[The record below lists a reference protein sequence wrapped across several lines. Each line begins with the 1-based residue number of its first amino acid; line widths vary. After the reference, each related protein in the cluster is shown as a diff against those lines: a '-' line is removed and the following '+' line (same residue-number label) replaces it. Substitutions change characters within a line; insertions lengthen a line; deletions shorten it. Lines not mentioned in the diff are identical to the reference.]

1 MKGKMSRLTKAK
13 KLIGCVL
20 LAATCPASLVA
31 EDVVLTIRLINGKN
45 GKPITDENLN
55 VFRNGSRFA
64 ENFRADHNGV
74 IRLTIDRDA
83 VVDFASNIQ
92 VTCHPYSAND
102 GSEHLPRL
110 YRVREILETGISDKN
125 MCSKKISVEAKP
137 GEFVYYE
144 RPRTFWEWMSL

>member
-1 MKGKMSRLTKAK
+1 MMGKLSRFINAK
-13 KLIGCVL
+13 KLIGCIL

-55 VFRNGSRFA
+55 VFRNGSHFA

-74 IRLTIDRDA
+74 IRLSIDRDA
-83 VVDFASNIQ
+83 VVAFQSNIQ
-92 VTCHPYSAND
+92 VTCHPYGPND
-102 GSEHLPRL
+102 GTSLRE
-110 YRVREILETGISDKN
+110 YRVREILTTGLSDKN
-125 MCSKKISVEAKP
+125 MCSKKITVEAKP

-144 RPRTFWEWMSL
+144 RPRTFWEWMAL